1 MANTIDPD
9 RKARVISAAWEVFA
23 RYGYQKTSIQDIA
36 TTAEVS
42 KSVVFKYF
50 QSKENLYRLAF
61 RLAADAIAEAD
72 AQAESDDLEQAD
84 VFAALRRRVDAR
96 IRLFARAP
104 YIYSFSY
111 AAAYDLDPLPRQL
124 VQEEFARRGVT
135 GDSVDRY
142 TGIRRD
148 ISPQKAKQMIF
159 WVSQGFLEDRLS
171 RGLTEPDALKK
182 AYLEWVDT
190 LEMLLKERGEEAHD

>member
-1 MANTIDPD
+1 MTNAPDFD

-23 RYGYQKTSIQDIA
+23 RFGYQKTSIQDIA
-36 TTAEVS
+36 TAAEVS

-50 QSKENLYRLAF
+50 QSKENLYRAVF

-72 AQAESDDLEQAD
+72 AQAESGDFERED
-84 VFAALRRRVDAR
+84 VFTALRRRVDAR
-96 IRLFARAP
+96 IRLFARSP

-111 AAAYDLDPLPRQL
+111 AAAYDLDPLARQL

-135 GDSVDRY
+135 GEVADRY
-142 TGIRRD
+142 TGLRQD
-148 ISPQKAKQMIF
+148 VSPQKAKQMIF
-159 WVSQGFLEDRLS
+159 WVSQGFLEDQLA

-190 LEMLLKERGEEAHD
+190 LELLLKVRSEEEDA